1 MGGRAVKVRNAMLLR
16 MNEWT
21 RIEDPREYGPNAVN
35 DLRNLLIAGGCAQLD
50 PRRENFY
57 ELEFGGHTFYIH
69 ISPIN
74 QDVMLVAKWL
84 NNPKE
89 VCTSAAHFTA

>member
-1 MGGRAVKVRNAMLLR
+1 MKVRNHMLLQ

-21 RIEDPREYGPNAVN
+21 RIEDPREYGPDVVN
-35 DLRNLLIAGGCAQLD
+35 DLRNLLAAGGCAQPD
-50 PRRENFY
+50 PGRENFY
-57 ELEFGGHTFYIH
+57 ELEYGGHTFYIH